1 MNDKVLVII
10 GTAEPAKAEAGT
22 MYAVNTLKYG
32 WMSDVKLIFFGP
44 AETLLLND
52 PDLQELVRDFHAQD
66 RTAVACRFLSDREGT
81 SEELASLGLDVAYV
95 GEMISGLIRDGYV
108 PMVW

>member
-1 MNDKVLVII
+1 MSDKVLVII
-10 GTAEPAKAEAGT
+10 GTAEPKKAEAGV

-44 AETLLLND
+44 AETLLLED
-52 PDLQELVRDFHAQD
+52 PDIQELVRNFHELD
-66 RTAVACRFLSDREGT
+66 HTAVACRFLSDRDGT
-81 SEELASLGLDVAYV
+81 SDRLSELGLEVAYV
-95 GEMISGLIRDGYV
+95 GEMISGLIKDGYV